1 MDLGHAGARVVVTGG
16 GANIGRGIAHG
27 FAREG
32 AQVLVVDIDGGRA
45 ETVRDELLALGA
57 RDAQALAVDLT
68 TDGAGATVVE
78 RAVEAWAGIDV
89 LVNNA
94 GWSEP
99 GWFAEQTDRRLWQKT
114 IEVNLFSAIDCTQA
128 ALGPMRDAGRGA
140 IVFISSDSAFGA
152 VRQGIY
158 GTAKAGLIALAR
170 TVAREHGRHGIRSN
184 VIAPGLVVP
193 PDDDAIGA
201 GSVWARGPQDE
212 GPLFTSDQIDSV
224 LRTQA
229 IRRPT
234 TPADIADA
242 VLWISSETAARQVT
256 GQVVAVGG
264 GSSMP

>member
-1 MDLGHAGARVVVTGG
+1 MDLGHAGARVVVTGA
-16 GANIGRGIAHG
+16 GANIGRGIATA

-32 AQVLVVDIDGGRA
+32 AHVLVVDIDGEQAGAVAAECRRIGAADARA
-45 ETVRDELLALGA
+45 FEI
-57 RDAQALAVDLT
+57 DLT
-68 TDGAGATVVE
+68 GDGAGGAVTAAAVQAWGGVE
-78 RAVEAWAGIDV
+78 V

-99 GWFAEQTDRRLWQKT
+99 GWFAQQTDRALWQRT
-114 IEVNLFSAIDCTQA
+114 IAVNLFSTIDCTQA
-128 ALGPMRDAGRGA
+128 ALGVMAEAGGGS

-158 GTAKAGLIALAR
+158 GTTKAGMIALAR

-184 VIAPGLVVP
+184 VVAPGLVLP
-193 PDDDAIGA
+193 PEDATVGA
-201 GSVWARGPQDE
+201 HSVWARGTDAM
-212 GPLFTSDQIDSV
+212 FTGDQVESV

-229 IRRPT
+229 LRRPT
-234 TPADIADA
+234 TPDDVGNA
-242 VLWISSETAARQVT
+242 VLWISSRTAARQVT